1 MFQILKA
8 DKTIDFM
15 RWSKLAFIFSIL
27 MIGASLFTLSTKWL
41 NWGLDFTGG
50 TLIEV
55 GFEQPANLE
64 DIRGALEAKG
74 FGDATVQNFGSAREV
89 MVRLRPRDNVAG
101 ETLGNQ
107 ILSAIKEGTGSSVEM
122 RRIEF
127 VGPNVGDELAEA
139 GGLAILASLIC
150 ILLYVSMRFEWR
162 LAAGAVLALAHDVI
176 ITLGIFSIMQ
186 IEVDLTIVAA
196 LLTVVGYSLNDT
208 IVVFDRIR
216 ENFRKLR
223 KGDSAEIMNSSITQT
238 LSRTLI
244 TSGTTLL
251 VVIALFVQG
260 GANIHGFATALL
272 LGITVGTYS
281 SIYVASALALKL
293 GITREHLLPPQV
305 EKEGA
310 EFDELL
316 RVIPATSSYLGMS

>member
-1 MFQILKA
+1 MFQLLKT
-8 DKTIDFM
+8 DNTIDFM
-15 RWSKLAFIFSIL
+15 RWSKFAFVFSIAL
-27 MIGASLFTLSTKWL
+27 LIGAIAIVSTKGL

-64 DIRGALEAKG
+64 LVRSSLEADG

-89 MVRLRPRDNVAG
+89 LVRLRPRDAITG
-101 ETLGNQ
+101 EILGNQ
-107 ILSAIKEGTGSSVEM
+107 ILDSIKQGTGEQVEM

-127 VGPNVGDELAEA
+127 VGPNVGDELTEA
-139 GGLAILASLIC
+139 GGLAIIVSLLC
-150 ILLYVSMRFEWR
+150 ILMYVTFRFEWR
-162 LAAGAVLALAHDVI
+162 LSAGAVLALAHDVI
-176 ITLGIFSIMQ
+176 ITIGVFSLLQ

-216 ENFRKLR
+216 ENFRKMR
-223 KGDSAEIMNSSITQT
+223 KGESSDIMNNSITQT

-244 TSGTTLL
+244 TSATTLF
-251 VVIALFVQG
+251 VVIALFLKG
-260 GANIHGFATALL
+260 GALIHGFALALL

-293 GITREHLLPPQV
+293 GITREHLMPPQI
-305 EKEGA
+305 EKEGE
-310 EFDELL
+310 EFDEL
-316 RVIPATSSYLGMS
+316 P

>member
-1 MFQILKA
+1 MFQILK
-8 DKTIDFM
+8 TNSSIDFM
-15 RWSKLAFIFSIL
+15 RWSKFAFIFSIL
-27 MIGASLFTLSTKWL
+27 MIGTSIFTLSTKWL

-55 GFEQPANLE
+55 GFEKPANLE
-64 DIRGALEAKG
+64 DIRLSLEAKG
-74 FGDATVQNFGSAREV
+74 FGDATVQNFGSARDV
-89 MVRLRPRDNVAG
+89 MVRLRPRENVAS
-101 ETLGNQ
+101 EALGNQ
-107 ILSAIKEGTGSSVEM
+107 ILSAIKEGTGESVEM

-127 VGPNVGDELAEA
+127 VGPNVGDELTEA
-139 GGLAILASLIC
+139 GGLAILVSLLC

-176 ITLGIFSIMQ
+176 ITLGVFSFLQ

-216 ENFRKLR
+216 ENFRKMR
-223 KGDSAEIMNSSITQT
+223 KGESAEIMNSSITQT

-244 TSGTTLL
+244 TSGTTLF
-251 VVIALFVQG
+251 VVIALFTQG
-260 GANIHGFATALL
+260 GAMIHGFALALL

-293 GITREHLLPPQV
+293 GITREHLLTPQV

-310 EFDELL
+310 EFDEM
-316 RVIPATSSYLGMS
+316 P

>member
-8 DKTIDFM
+8 DKAIDFM
-15 RWSKLAFIFSIL
+15 RWSKFAFALSIV
-27 MIGASLFTLSTKWL
+27 MIGASIFTLSTKWL

-64 DIRGALEAKG
+64 EIRSALESKG
-74 FGDATVQNFGSAREV
+74 FADATVQNFGSARDV
-89 MVRLRPRDNVAG
+89 MVRLRPREDVAG

-107 ILSAIKEGTGSSVEM
+107 ILSAIKEGTGKNVEM

-127 VGPNVGDELAEA
+127 VGPNVGDELTEA
-139 GGLAILASLIC
+139 GGLAILVSLLC

-176 ITLGIFSIMQ
+176 ITLGVFSMMQ

-216 ENFRKLR
+216 ENFRKMR
-223 KGDSAEIMNSSITQT
+223 KGEPADVMDSSITQT

-244 TSGTTLL
+244 TSGTTLF
-251 VVIALFVQG
+251 VVIALFAQG
-260 GANIHGFATALL
+260 GVMIHGFATALL

-281 SIYVASALALKL
+281 SLYVASALALKL
-293 GITREHLLPPQV
+293 GIQKEHLMPPQV

-310 EFDELL
+310 ELEEL
-316 RVIPATSSYLGMS
+316 P

>member
-8 DKTIDFM
+8 ESTIDFM
-15 RWSKLAFIFSIL
+15 RWSKFAFAFSIL
-27 MIGASLFTLSTKWL
+27 MIGASIFTLSTKWL

-64 DIRGALEAKG
+64 EIRTALDAKG
-74 FGDATVQNFGSAREV
+74 FGDAIVQNFGSARDV
-89 MVRLRPRDNVAG
+89 MVRMRPRDNMSG
-101 ETLGNQ
+101 EALGNQ
-107 ILSAIKEGTGSSVEM
+107 IIAAIQEGTGENVEM

-127 VGPNVGDELAEA
+127 VGPNVGDELTEA

-150 ILLYVSMRFEWR
+150 ILLYVSVRFEWR
-162 LAAGAVLALAHDVI
+162 LAAGAVMALAHDII
-176 ITLGIFSIMQ
+176 ITLGVFSMMQ

-216 ENFRKLR
+216 ENFRKMR
-223 KGDSAEIMNSSITQT
+223 KGDPEEVINSAITQT

-244 TSGTTLL
+244 TSATTLF
-251 VVIALFVQG
+251 VVIALFAQG
-260 GANIHGFATALL
+260 GAMIHGFATALL

-281 SIYVASALALKL
+281 SIYVASALALRL
-293 GITREHLLPPQV
+293 GITKEHLMPPQV

-310 EFDELL
+310 EFDEM
-316 RVIPATSSYLGMS
+316 P

>member
-1 MFQILKA
+1 MFQLLK
-8 DKTIDFM
+8 TNNIIDFM
-15 RWSKLAFIFSIL
+15 RWSKFAFIFSIVL
-27 MIGASLFTLSTKWL
+27 IIGSIATVSTKGL

-55 GFEQPANLE
+55 GFEEPADLE
-64 DIRGALEAKG
+64 LVRASLDSNG

-89 MVRLRPRDNVAG
+89 LVRLRPRAELSG

-107 ILSAIKEGTGSSVEM
+107 ILDSIKQGTGEQVEM

-127 VGPNVGDELAEA
+127 VGPNVGDELTEA
-139 GGLAILASLIC
+139 GGLAIIASLLC
-150 ILLYVSMRFEWR
+150 ILMYVTFRFEWR
-162 LAAGAVLALAHDVI
+162 LSAGAVLALAHDVT
-176 ITLGIFSIMQ
+176 ITLGVFSLLQ

-216 ENFRKLR
+216 ENFRKMR
-223 KGDSAEIMNSSITQT
+223 KGEPAHVMNNSITQT

-244 TSGTTLL
+244 TSATTLF
-251 VVIALFVQG
+251 VVVALFMKG
-260 GANIHGFATALL
+260 GALIHGFALALL

-293 GITREHLLPPQV
+293 GITREHLMPPQI

-310 EFDELL
+310 DQDELL
-316 RVIPATSSYLGMS
+316 P

>member
-8 DKTIDFM
+8 EKTIDFM
-15 RWSKLAFIFSIL
+15 RWSKVAFAFSL
-27 MIGASLFTLSTKWL
+27 VMIAAAIFTLSTKWL

-64 DIRGALEAKG
+64 DIRGALEAEG

-89 MVRLRPRDNVAG
+89 MVRLRPRDGIAN

-107 ILSAIKEGTGSSVEM
+107 ILDAIKDGTGESVEM

-127 VGPNVGDELAEA
+127 VGPNVGDELTEA

-150 ILLYVSMRFEWR
+150 ILIYVSIRFEWR
-162 LAAGAVLALAHDVI
+162 LAAGAVMALAHDVI
-176 ITLGIFSIMQ
+176 ITLGIFSLLQ

-216 ENFRKLR
+216 ENFRKMR
-223 KGDSAEIMNSSITQT
+223 NGEPPEVMNNSITQT

-244 TSGTTLL
+244 TSGTTLF
-251 VVIALFVQG
+251 VVIALFTQG
-260 GANIHGFATALL
+260 GAMIHGFALALL

-293 GITREHLLPPQV
+293 GIQKEHLMPPQV
-305 EKEGA
+305 EKEG
-310 EFDELL
+310 EDLDEM
-316 RVIPATSSYLGMS
+316 P

>member
-1 MFQILKA
+1 
-8 DKTIDFM
+8 
-15 RWSKLAFIFSIL
+15 
-27 MIGASLFTLSTKWL
+27 
-41 NWGLDFTGG
+41 
-50 TLIEV
+50 LIEV
-55 GFEQPANLE
+55 GFEQPVNLE
-64 DIRGALEAKG
+64 EIRVALEAKG
-74 FGDATVQNFGSAREV
+74 FGDATVQNFGSARDV
-89 MVRLRPRDNVAG
+89 MVRLRPRENVAS
-101 ETLGNQ
+101 EALGNQ
-107 ILSAIKEGTGSSVEM
+107 ILSAIKDGTGESVEM

-127 VGPNVGDELAEA
+127 VGPNVGDELTEA
-139 GGLAILASLIC
+139 GGLAILVSLLC

-176 ITLGIFSIMQ
+176 ITLGIFSLVQ
-186 IEVDLTIVAA
+186 VEVDLTIVAA

-216 ENFRKLR
+216 ENFRKMR
-223 KGDSAEIMNSSITQT
+223 KGEPTEIMNDSITQT

-244 TSGTTLL
+244 TSGTTLF

-260 GANIHGFATALL
+260 GPMIHGFAMALL

-293 GITREHLLPPQV
+293 GITREHLLTPQV

-310 EFDELL
+310 EFDEM
-316 RVIPATSSYLGMS
+316 P

>member
-8 DKTIDFM
+8 ESTIDFL
-15 RWSKLAFIFSIL
+15 RWSKFAFVFSLL
-27 MIGASLFTLSTKWL
+27 MIGASIFTLSTKWL

-55 GFEQPANLE
+55 GFEQPAQLDE
-64 DIRGALEAKG
+64 IRTSLEAKG
-74 FGDATVQNFGSAREV
+74 FGDAIVQNFGSARDV
-89 MVRLRPRDNVAG
+89 MVRLSPREDVSG

-107 ILSAIKEGTGSSVEM
+107 IISAIKEGTGKEVEM

-127 VGPNVGDELAEA
+127 VGPNVGDELTEA
-139 GGLAILASLIC
+139 GGLAILVSLIC
-150 ILLYVSMRFEWR
+150 ILIYVSVRFEWR
-162 LAAGAVLALAHDVI
+162 LAAGAVLALAHDII
-176 ITLGIFSIMQ
+176 ITLGVFSIMQ

-216 ENFRKLR
+216 ENFRRMR
-223 KGDSAEIMNSSITQT
+223 KGGPAEVINSAITQT

-244 TSGTTLL
+244 TSGTTLF

-260 GANIHGFATALL
+260 GAMIHGFATALL

-281 SIYVASALALKL
+281 SIYVASALAWKL
-293 GITREHLLPPQV
+293 GITKEHLMPPQV

-310 EFDELL
+310 EFDEM
-316 RVIPATSSYLGMS
+316 P

>member
-8 DKTIDFM
+8 EKTIGFL
-15 RWSKLAFIFSIL
+15 RWSKFAFMFSLL
-27 MIGASLFTLSTKWL
+27 MIGASIYTLSTNWL

-55 GFEQPANLE
+55 GFEQPAQLDE
-64 DIRGALEAKG
+64 IRTSLEANG
-74 FGDATVQNFGSAREV
+74 FGDAIVQNFGSARDV
-89 MVRLRPRDNVAG
+89 MVRLSPREDVSG

-107 ILSAIKEGTGSSVEM
+107 IISAIKDGTGKEVEM

-127 VGPNVGDELAEA
+127 VGPNVGDELTEA
-139 GGLAILASLIC
+139 GGLAILVSLIC
-150 ILLYVSMRFEWR
+150 ILIYVSVRFEWR
-162 LAAGAVLALAHDVI
+162 LAAGAVLALAHDII
-176 ITLGIFSIMQ
+176 ITLGVFSIMK

-216 ENFRKLR
+216 ENFRRMR
-223 KGDSAEIMNSSITQT
+223 KGGPAEIIDSAITQT

-244 TSGTTLL
+244 TSGTTLF
-251 VVIALFVQG
+251 VVIALFTQG
-260 GANIHGFATALL
+260 GAMIHGFATALL

-281 SIYVASALALKL
+281 SIYVASALAWKL
-293 GITREHLLPPQV
+293 GITKEHLMPPQV

-310 EFDELL
+310 EFDEM
-316 RVIPATSSYLGMS
+316 P

>member
-15 RWSKLAFIFSIL
+15 RWSKFAFAFSII
-27 MIGASLFTLSTKWL
+27 MIGAAIFTLSTKWL

-64 DIRGALEAKG
+64 DIRGALQAKG

-89 MVRLRPRDNVAG
+89 MVRLRPRDDLQG

-107 ILSAIKEGTGSSVEM
+107 ILSAIEDGTGESVEM

-127 VGPNVGDELAEA
+127 VGPNVGDELTEA
-139 GGLAILASLIC
+139 GGLAIIVSLIC
-150 ILLYVSMRFEWR
+150 ILIYVSMRFEWR
-162 LAAGAVLALAHDVI
+162 LAAGAVLALTHDVI
-176 ITLGIFSIMQ
+176 ITLGVFSIMQ

-216 ENFRKLR
+216 ENFRKMR
-223 KGDSAEIMNSSITQT
+223 KGESSEVMNNSITQT

-244 TSGTTLL
+244 TSGTTLF
-251 VVIALFVQG
+251 VVIALFAQG
-260 GANIHGFATALL
+260 GAMIHGFATALL

-293 GITREHLLPPQV
+293 GITREHLMPPQID
-305 EKEGA
+305 KEGA
-310 EFDELL
+310 EFDEM
-316 RVIPATSSYLGMS
+316 P

>member
-1 MFQILKA
+1 MFQLMKA
-8 DKTIDFM
+8 DNTLDFM
-15 RWSKLAFIFSIL
+15 RWSKVAFAFSTI
-27 MIGASLFTLSTKWL
+27 MIAAAIFTLSTKWL

-64 DIRGALEAKG
+64 EVRSALKAQG
-74 FGDATVQNFGSAREV
+74 FGDATVQNFGSARDV
-89 MVRLRPRDNVAG
+89 MVRLRPRDDVQA
-101 ETLGNQ
+101 EALGNQ
-107 ILSAIKEGTGSSVEM
+107 ILQAIKLGTGDSVEM

-127 VGPNVGDELAEA
+127 VGPNVGDELTEA
-139 GGLAILASLIC
+139 GGLAILVSLVC
-150 ILLYVSMRFEWR
+150 ILLYISVRFEWR

-176 ITLGIFSIMQ
+176 ITLGVFSVMQ

-216 ENFRKLR
+216 ENFRKMR
-223 KGDSAEIMNSSITQT
+223 KEGSSEVINSAITQT

-244 TSGTTLL
+244 TSGTTLF
-251 VVIALFVQG
+251 VVIALFTQG
-260 GANIHGFATALL
+260 GAMIHGFALALL

-293 GITREHLLPPQV
+293 GIEREHLMPPQV
-305 EKEGA
+305 EKEGE
-310 EFDELL
+310 EFDAM
-316 RVIPATSSYLGMS
+316 P

>member
-1 MFQILKA
+1 MFQILKT
-8 DKTIDFM
+8 DKMIDFM
-15 RWSKLAFIFSIL
+15 RWSKGAFVLSVLLIVGA
-27 MIGASLFTLSTKWL
+27 IGALVGKGL

-64 DIRGALEAKG
+64 DVRAALEAKG
-74 FGDATVQNFGSAREV
+74 FGDATVQNFGSSREV
-89 MVRLRPRDNVAG
+89 MVRLRPRDGVKG

-107 ILSAIKEGTGSSVEM
+107 ILDAIKEGTGENLEM

-127 VGPNVGDELAEA
+127 VGPNVGDELTEA
-139 GGLAILASLIC
+139 GGLAILTALIC
-150 ILLYVSMRFEWR
+150 ILIYVSIRFEWR

-176 ITLGIFSIMQ
+176 ITLGVFSLLQ

-216 ENFRKLR
+216 ENFRKMR
-223 KGDSAEIMNSSITQT
+223 KGESAEVMNSSVTQT

-244 TSGTTLL
+244 TSGTTLF
-251 VVIALFVQG
+251 VVIALFTQG
-260 GANIHGFATALL
+260 GAMIHGFATALL

-293 GITREHLLPPQV
+293 GITREHLMPPQI
-305 EKEGA
+305 EKEG
-310 EFDELL
+310 EELEEL
-316 RVIPATSSYLGMS
+316 P

>member
-1 MFQILKA
+1 MFQLMKG

-15 RWSKLAFIFSIL
+15 RWSKFAFVFSLL
-27 MIGASLFTLSTKWL
+27 MIAASIATISTKWF

-55 GFEQPANLE
+55 SFQDPAPLD
-64 DIRGALEAKG
+64 DIRSALVESG
-74 FGDATVQNFGSAREV
+74 FDDATVQNFGSAREV
-89 MVRLRPRDNVAG
+89 MVRLRPRDDVKG

-107 ILSAIKEGTGSSVEM
+107 ILESIKEGTGKEVEM

-127 VGPNVGDELAEA
+127 VGPNVGDELTEA
-139 GGLAILASLIC
+139 GGLAILISLIC
-150 ILLYVSMRFEWR
+150 ILLYVSVRFEWR
-162 LAAGAVLALAHDVI
+162 LASGAVLALAHDVI
-176 ITLGIFSIMQ
+176 ITLGIFSLLQVEI
-186 IEVDLTIVAA
+186 DLTIIAA

-216 ENFRKLR
+216 ENFRKMR
-223 KGDSAEIMNSSITQT
+223 KGEPSEVMNSSITQT

-251 VVIALFVQG
+251 VVIALFVKG
-260 GANIHGFATALL
+260 GANIHGFALALL
-272 LGITVGTYS
+272 IGITVGTYS

-293 GITREHLLPPQV
+293 GISRDHLMPQQV
-305 EKEGA
+305 DKEGIN
-310 EFDELL
+310 EIEEYDKNL
-316 RVIPATSSYLGMS
+316 

>member
-1 MFQILKA
+1 MFQLMKA

-15 RWSKLAFIFSIL
+15 RWSKGAVVFSLL
-27 MIGASLFTLSTKWL
+27 MIAASIYTISTNWL

-55 GFEQPANLE
+55 GFEHPANLE
-64 DIRGALEAKG
+64 EIRASLDEKG
-74 FGDATVQNFGSAREV
+74 FGDATVQNFGSARDV
-89 MVRLRPRDNVAG
+89 MVRLRPRDDLQG
-101 ETLGNQ
+101 EQLGSQ
-107 ILSAIKEGTGSSVEM
+107 IIRALEEGTGESVEM
-122 RRIEF
+122 RRVEF

-139 GGLAILASLIC
+139 GGLAIIVSLIC

-176 ITLGIFSIMQ
+176 ITVGIFSIMQ

-216 ENFRKLR
+216 ENFRKMR
-223 KGDSAEIMNSSITQT
+223 KGESVDIINGAITQT

-244 TSGTTLL
+244 TSGTTLF
-251 VVIALFVQG
+251 VVIALFTKG

-281 SIYVASALALKL
+281 SIYVASNLALKL
-293 GITREHLLPPQV
+293 GVSREHLMPPQV

-310 EFDELL
+310 EFDEM
-316 RVIPATSSYLGMS
+316 P

>member
-1 MFQILKA
+1 MFQILKT
-8 DKTIDFM
+8 DKSIDFM
-15 RWSKLAFIFSIL
+15 RWSKFAFIFSIL
-27 MIGASLFTLSTKWL
+27 MIGASIFTLSTKWL

-55 GFEQPANLE
+55 GFEQPVNLE
-64 DIRGALEAKG
+64 EIRVALEAKG
-74 FGDATVQNFGSAREV
+74 FGDATVQNFGSARDV
-89 MVRLRPRDNVAG
+89 MVRLRPRTNVAS
-101 ETLGNQ
+101 EALGNQ
-107 ILSAIKEGTGSSVEM
+107 ILSAIKEGTGKSVEM

-127 VGPNVGDELAEA
+127 VGPNVGDELTEA
-139 GGLAILASLIC
+139 GGLAILVSLLC

-176 ITLGIFSIMQ
+176 ITLGIFSLMQ
-186 IEVDLTIVAA
+186 VEVDLTIVAA

-216 ENFRKLR
+216 ENFRKMR
-223 KGDSAEIMNSSITQT
+223 KGEPTEIMNDSITQT

-244 TSGTTLL
+244 TSGTTLF

-260 GANIHGFATALL
+260 GPMIHGFAMALL

-293 GITREHLLPPQV
+293 GITREHLLTPQV

-310 EFDELL
+310 EFDEM
-316 RVIPATSSYLGMS
+316 P

>member
-1 MFQILKA
+1 MFQFLKP
-8 DKTIDFM
+8 DLHIDFM
-15 RWSKLAFIFSIL
+15 KWAKPAYLLSAV
-27 MIGASLFTLSTKWL
+27 MIVASVLTLSTKWL

-64 DIRGALEAKG
+64 KIREALASKG
-74 FGDATVQNFGSAREV
+74 FEDAIVQNFGTARDV
-89 MVRLRPRDNVAG
+89 MVRLRPRANTQG
-101 ETLGNQ
+101 EQLGNE
-107 ILSAIKEGTGSSVEM
+107 ILAAIKSGVSGNVEM

-162 LAAGAVLALAHDVI
+162 LAAGAVASLAHDVI
-176 ITLGIFSIMQ
+176 ITLGIFSLLQ
-186 IEVDLTIVAA
+186 IEIDLTIVAA

-208 IVVFDRIR
+208 IVVYDRVR
-216 ENFRKLR
+216 ENFRKMR
-223 KGDSAEIMNSSITQT
+223 KDDAAEIFNASISQT

-244 TSGTTLL
+244 TSGTTLF
-251 VVIALFVQG
+251 VVIALFLQG
-260 GANIHGFATALL
+260 GAMIHGFATALL
-272 LGITVGTYS
+272 IGITVGTYS
-281 SIYVASALALKL
+281 SIYVASALALSL
-293 GITREHLLPPQV
+293 GLQREHLLPPPPV

-310 EFDELL
+310 EFDSM
-316 RVIPATSSYLGMS
+316 P

>member
-1 MFQILKA
+1 MFQIMKA
-8 DKTIDFM
+8 DRTIDFM
-15 RWSKLAFIFSIL
+15 RWSKIAFVISIA
-27 MIGASLFTLSTKWL
+27 MIATAIGSLSINKL

-55 GFEQPANLE
+55 GFQQPADLE
-64 DIRGALEAKG
+64 QIRTALEARG

-89 MVRLRPRDNVAG
+89 MVRLRPRDEASTDSSGVSS
-101 ETLGNQ
+101 EK
-107 ILSAIKEGTGSSVEM
+107 LSNLVLDAIQQGTGDQVEM

-127 VGPNVGDELAEA
+127 VGPVIGDELAEA
-139 GGLAILASLIC
+139 GGLAVIASLLC
-150 ILLYVSMRFEWR
+150 ILLYVSVRFEWR
-162 LAAGAVLALAHDVI
+162 LAAGAVLALTHDVI
-176 ITLGIFSIMQ
+176 ITLGVFSLMQ
-186 IEVDLTIVAA
+186 IEVDLTIIAA

-216 ENFRKLR
+216 ENFRKMR
-223 KGDSAEIMNSSITQT
+223 KGEPAEIMNSSVTQT

-244 TSGTTLL
+244 TSATTLF
-251 VVIALFVQG
+251 VVIALFTLG
-260 GANIHGFATALL
+260 GASIHGFATALL

-293 GITREHLLPPQV
+293 GIQREHLMPPQV

-310 EFDELL
+310 EFDEM
-316 RVIPATSSYLGMS
+316 P

>member
-1 MFQILKA
+1 MFQILKT
-8 DKTIDFM
+8 DKSIDFM
-15 RWSKLAFIFSIL
+15 RWSKFAFIFSIL
-27 MIGASLFTLSTKWL
+27 MIGASIFTLSTKWL

-55 GFEQPANLE
+55 GFEQPVNLE
-64 DIRGALEAKG
+64 EIRVALETKG
-74 FGDATVQNFGSAREV
+74 FGDATVQNFGSARDV
-89 MVRLRPRDNVAG
+89 MVRLRPRENVAS
-101 ETLGNQ
+101 EALGNQ
-107 ILSAIKEGTGSSVEM
+107 ILSAIKDGTGESVEM

-127 VGPNVGDELAEA
+127 VGPNVGDELTEA
-139 GGLAILASLIC
+139 GGLAILVSLLC

-176 ITLGIFSIMQ
+176 ITLGIFSLVQ
-186 IEVDLTIVAA
+186 VEVDLTIVAA

-216 ENFRKLR
+216 ENFRKMR
-223 KGDSAEIMNSSITQT
+223 KGEPAEIMNDSITQT

-244 TSGTTLL
+244 TSGTTLF

-260 GANIHGFATALL
+260 GPMIHGFAMALL

-293 GITREHLLPPQV
+293 GITREHLLTPQV

-310 EFDELL
+310 EFDEM
-316 RVIPATSSYLGMS
+316 P

>member
-1 MFQILKA
+1 MFQLMKA
-8 DKTIDFM
+8 DKVIDFM
-15 RWSKLAFIFSIL
+15 RWSKLAFVLSAVMIIASIS
-27 MIGASLFTLSTKWL
+27 IVVTKGM

-55 GFEQPANLE
+55 GFEQPADLGQ
-64 DIRGALEAKG
+64 IRDSLEASG
-74 FGDATVQNFGSAREV
+74 FGDAIVQNFGTARDV
-89 MVRLRPRDNVAG
+89 MVRLQPREGVAG

-107 ILSAIKEGTGSSVEM
+107 ILDALREGTHQSVEM

-139 GGLAILASLIC
+139 GGLAILVSLIC

-162 LAAGAVLALAHDVI
+162 LAAGAVLSLTHDVI
-176 ITLGIFSIMQ
+176 ITIGIFSLLQ

-216 ENFRKLR
+216 ENFRKMR
-223 KGDSAEIMNSSITQT
+223 KGGPAEVMNNSVTQT

-244 TSGTTLL
+244 TSGTTLF
-251 VVIALFVQG
+251 VVIALFMKG
-260 GANIHGFATALL
+260 GTMIHGFATALL
-272 LGITVGTYS
+272 IGITVGTYS

-293 GITREHLLPPQV
+293 GITREHLMPPKV
-305 EKEGA
+305 EKEGE
-310 EFDELL
+310 EFDAM
-316 RVIPATSSYLGMS
+316 P

>member
-1 MFQILKA
+1 MFQLLKTEN
-8 DKTIDFM
+8 TINFM
-15 RWSKLAFIFSIL
+15 RWSKFAFILSIA
-27 MIGASLFTLSTKWL
+27 MIVGSVAALATKGL

-64 DIRGALEAKG
+64 QVRSALVAKD
-74 FGDATVQNFGSAREV
+74 FADATVQNFGSSREV
-89 MVRLRPRDNVAG
+89 MVRLRPREGISG

-107 ILSAIKEGTGSSVEM
+107 IIDAIKQGTGEQVEM

-127 VGPNVGDELAEA
+127 VGPNVGDELTEA
-139 GGLAILASLIC
+139 GGLAIIVSLLC
-150 ILLYVSMRFEWR
+150 ILLYVTFRFEWR
-162 LAAGAVLALAHDVI
+162 LSAGAVLALAHDVT
-176 ITLGIFSIMQ
+176 ITLGIFSLSQ

-216 ENFRKLR
+216 ENFRKMR
-223 KGDSAEIMNSSITQT
+223 KGDSSEVMNNSITQT

-244 TSGTTLL
+244 TSATTLF
-251 VVIALFVQG
+251 VVVALFVKG
-260 GANIHGFATALL
+260 GAMIHGFALALL

-293 GITREHLLPPQV
+293 GITREHLMPTQI
-305 EKEGA
+305 EKEG
-310 EFDELL
+310 EDLDEL
-316 RVIPATSSYLGMS
+316 P

>member
-1 MFQILKA
+1 MFQILKSEG
-8 DKTIDFM
+8 TIDFM
-15 RWSKLAFIFSIL
+15 RWSKGAVVFSLL
-27 MIGASLFTLSTKWL
+27 MIAASIYTISTNWL

-55 GFEQPANLE
+55 GFENPANLE
-64 DIRGALEAKG
+64 EIRTSLSDRG
-74 FGDATVQNFGSAREV
+74 FGDATVQNFGSARDV
-89 MVRLRPRDNVAG
+89 MVRLRPHEGLQG
-101 ETLGNQ
+101 EKLGLQ
-107 ILSAIKEGTGSSVEM
+107 IIQALEEGTGESVEM
-122 RRIEF
+122 RRVEF

-139 GGLAILASLIC
+139 GGLAIIVSLIC

-176 ITLGIFSIMQ
+176 ITIGIFSIMQ

-216 ENFRKLR
+216 ENFRRVR
-223 KGDSAEIMNSSITQT
+223 KGGAVEIINGAITQT

-244 TSGTTLL
+244 TSGTTLF
-251 VVIALFVQG
+251 VVVALFTKG

-281 SIYVASALALKL
+281 SIYVASNLALKL
-293 GITREHLLPPQV
+293 GVSREHLMPPKV

-310 EFDELL
+310 EFDEM
-316 RVIPATSSYLGMS
+316 P

>member
-15 RWSKLAFIFSIL
+15 RWSKAAFAFSL
-27 MIGASLFTLSTKWL
+27 FMIGAAIFTLSTKWL

-64 DIRGALEAKG
+64 EIRSALEAEG

-89 MVRLRPRDNVAG
+89 MVRLRPRDGIAN

-107 ILSAIKEGTGSSVEM
+107 IIGAIKDGTGESVEM

-127 VGPNVGDELAEA
+127 VGPNVGDELTEA
-139 GGLAILASLIC
+139 GGLAIIASLIC
-150 ILLYVSMRFEWR
+150 ILIYVSIRFEWR
-162 LAAGAVLALAHDVI
+162 LAAGAVMALAHDVI
-176 ITLGIFSIMQ
+176 ITLGIFSLLQ

-216 ENFRKLR
+216 ENFRKMR
-223 KGDSAEIMNSSITQT
+223 KGESSEVMNNSITQT

-244 TSGTTLL
+244 TSGTTLF
-251 VVIALFVQG
+251 VVIALFTQG
-260 GANIHGFATALL
+260 GAMIHGFALALL

-293 GITREHLLPPQV
+293 GIEREHLMPTQV
-305 EKEGA
+305 EKEGE
-310 EFDELL
+310 EFDEM
-316 RVIPATSSYLGMS
+316 P

>member
-15 RWSKLAFIFSIL
+15 RWSKFAFAFSII
-27 MIGASLFTLSTKWL
+27 MIGAAIFTLSTKWL

-64 DIRGALEAKG
+64 DIRGALQAKG

-89 MVRLRPRDNVAG
+89 MVRLRPRDDLQG

-107 ILSAIKEGTGSSVEM
+107 ILSAIEDGTGESVEM

-127 VGPNVGDELAEA
+127 VGPNVGDELTEA
-139 GGLAILASLIC
+139 GGLAIIVSLIC
-150 ILLYVSMRFEWR
+150 ILIYVSMRFEWR
-162 LAAGAVLALAHDVI
+162 LAAGAVLALTHDVI
-176 ITLGIFSIMQ
+176 ITLGVFSIMQ

-216 ENFRKLR
+216 ENFRKMR
-223 KGDSAEIMNSSITQT
+223 KGESAEVMNNSITQT

-244 TSGTTLL
+244 TSGTTLF
-251 VVIALFVQG
+251 VVIALFAQG
-260 GANIHGFATALL
+260 GAMIHGFATALL

-293 GITREHLLPPQV
+293 GITREHLMPPQID
-305 EKEGA
+305 KEGA
-310 EFDELL
+310 EFDEM
-316 RVIPATSSYLGMS
+316 P

>member
-1 MFQILKA
+1 MFQIMKA
-8 DKTIDFM
+8 DKMIDFM
-15 RWSKLAFIFSIL
+15 RWSKVAFVLSIL
-27 MIGASLFTLSTKWL
+27 MIATAIGSLSTKWL

-64 DIRGALEAKG
+64 EIRSALDSQG
-74 FGDATVQNFGSAREV
+74 FGDATVQNFGTARDV
-89 MVRLRPRDNVAG
+89 MVRLRPREDATG
-101 ETLGNQ
+101 EKLGNQ
-107 ILSAIKEGTGSSVEM
+107 ILDAIKQGTGEQVEM

-127 VGPNVGDELAEA
+127 VGPNVGDELTEA
-139 GGLAILASLIC
+139 GGLAIIVSLIC
-150 ILLYVSMRFEWR
+150 ILIYVSMRFEWR
-162 LAAGAVLALAHDVI
+162 LAAGAVLALTHDVI
-176 ITLGIFSIMQ
+176 ITLGIFSILQ

-216 ENFRKLR
+216 ENFRKMR
-223 KGDSAEIMNSSITQT
+223 KGEPIEVMNNSVTQT

-244 TSGTTLL
+244 TSATTLF
-251 VVIALFVQG
+251 VVIALFTQG
-260 GANIHGFATALL
+260 GAMIHGFALALL

-293 GITREHLLPPQV
+293 GIQREHLMPPQI

-310 EFDELL
+310 EFDEM
-316 RVIPATSSYLGMS
+316 P

>member
-8 DKTIDFM
+8 DKMIDFM
-15 RWSKLAFIFSIL
+15 RWSKFAFVFSML
-27 MIGASLFTLSTKWL
+27 MIVASLATISTKWF

-55 GFEQPANLE
+55 SFEQSAELPV
-64 DIRGALEAKG
+64 IREALSAKG
-74 FGDATVQNFGSAREV
+74 FSDATVQNFGSSRDV
-89 MVRLRPRDNVAG
+89 MVRLRPREDAKG
-101 ETLGNQ
+101 EVLGHQ
-107 ILSAIKEGTGSSVEM
+107 IISAIKEGTGQQVEM

-127 VGPNVGDELAEA
+127 VGPNVGDELTEA
-139 GGLAILASLIC
+139 GGMAILVSLIC

-162 LAAGAVLALAHDVI
+162 LAAGAVMALAHDVT
-176 ITLGIFSIMQ
+176 ITLGIFSLLQ
-186 IEVDLTIVAA
+186 VEVDLTIVAA

-216 ENFRKLR
+216 ENFRKMR
-223 KGDSAEIMNSSITQT
+223 NGEPAEVMNSSITQT

-244 TSGTTLL
+244 TSGTTLF
-251 VVIALFVQG
+251 VVIALFTQG
-260 GANIHGFATALL
+260 GANIHGFALALL

-293 GITREHLLPPQV
+293 GIVREHLMPTVV
-305 EKEGA
+305 EKEGE
-310 EFDELL
+310 EFDAM
-316 RVIPATSSYLGMS
+316 P

>member
-1 MFQILKA
+1 MFQIMKA

-15 RWSKLAFIFSIL
+15 RWSKVAFVLSIL
-27 MIGASLFTLSTKWL
+27 VIVTAIGTLSTKWL

-64 DIRGALEAKG
+64 DIRSALEAKG
-74 FGDATVQNFGSAREV
+74 FGDATVQNFGSARDV
-89 MVRLRPRDNVAG
+89 MVRLRPREDVQG
-101 ETLGNQ
+101 EKLGNQ
-107 ILSAIKEGTGSSVEM
+107 ILDAIKQGTGESVEM

-127 VGPNVGDELAEA
+127 VGPNVGDELTEA

-150 ILLYVSMRFEWR
+150 ILIYVSMRFEWR
-162 LAAGAVLALAHDVI
+162 LAAGAVLALTHDVL
-176 ITLGIFSIMQ
+176 ITLGLFSLMQ

-216 ENFRKLR
+216 ENFRKMR
-223 KGDSAEIMNSSITQT
+223 KGEPADVINNSVTQT

-244 TSGTTLL
+244 TSATTLF
-251 VVIALFVQG
+251 VVIALFTQG
-260 GANIHGFATALL
+260 GAMIHGFATALL

-293 GITREHLLPPQV
+293 GIQREHLMPPQI

-310 EFDELL
+310 EFEEL
-316 RVIPATSSYLGMS
+316 P